1 MFGLRS
7 FFGRSSD
14 SSNTTTSSSDVQSS
28 EPIFVSDYIGTAA
41 DTSEPGTVP
50 GSDTVVYNNPVS
62 AVNNFGFYAA
72 RPDRSVI
79 TLSTLTNFSTKKT
92 KSEKLL
98 NHKIAGCDGEFPVT
112 NPVKNNIYY
121 YETDN
126 KYYICKN
133 GSTGTVAKPDEVNF
147 EYISLKNASGGNAVK
162 GIRLTGSA
170 TGTGAY
176 SEDTGIYTI
185 ATDVQYVNVKGTPT
199 SLKNPNKLTIS
210 LNGTATEYDGSSVKT
225 VSITPTSIG
234 AQPAG
239 NYSVVGH
246 THTVANI
253 TDMPKSMPNPYGLT
267 LKLNGVAQTA
277 YTGSKAVDINITP
290 AGIGAQPAG
299 SYAAAIHNHDTQY
312 NTKSEIT
319 TLLAGKLGKSENAV
333 SASKLE
339 TARTI
344 SLTGAVTGSVGFD
357 GSGNAAISTT
367 LAGFDAS
374 KIVSGVISADRI
386 PKTAFSEFV
395 PVKDKAARLALTKQ
409 EVQNGDTVKETDSK
423 KMYLVIDDTKLS
435 SEEGYQDYTTV
446 VDWNTII
453 GKPSTF
459 TPSTHTH
466 TWSQISDRPSTM
478 ANPNALTISLNG
490 KAQTA
495 YTGASAVAF
504 NITPASIG
512 AQVAGSY
519 AAASH
524 NHSGVYAPVS
534 HTHNG
539 NQITALTGY
548 VKAESASA
556 IAVTDSLI
564 VALGKLEKA
573 LDGKQNTGSYAPS
586 SHNHSS
592 ANITSLSGY
601 TKATTVTAISTSDT
615 LNVALGKL
623 EKALDGKQAA
633 GSYALTSHNHDTVY
647 AKASHT
653 HDDRYFTETEINNK
667 LAGYQPKGDYAV
679 SGHTHPYL
687 PTAGGTV
694 TGNLKVDGYTYV
706 ARNRGI
712 KFYNAE
718 GQDKWMIHNNDG
730 TEIGI
735 GYSGEDA
742 LPVRVYGSLLV
753 NTDKAV
759 WHAGNFDPSS
769 KAAATHNHDSA
780 YSKLGHTHLWAHI
793 TDKPSTFTPSSH
805 THTWANITDRP
816 STMANPYALTISLN
830 GKAQTAY
837 SGSAAVAFDITPASI
852 GAQVAGSYAL
862 SSHNHSGV
870 YAPVT
875 HSHTIGQIGA
885 LAGYAKAVSVSAIT
899 TSDTILTAIGKLE
912 KALDSKQASGNYSVV
927 GHKHDDLYQPKGSYA
942 SSGHNHDSVYSKL
955 DHAHA
960 WGEITGKPGTF
971 TPSAHNQA
979 ANTIT
984 AMTGYT
990 KPTTTSAILVGDT
1003 LNAAIGK
1010 LEKALDGKQAAG
1022 SYAAANH
1029 NHDTAY
1035 AAKSH
1040 NHAGVYQPVGNY
1052 AAASHTHT
1060 TAQVS
1065 GLDAKLN
1072 NIFIGETS
1080 RVSTDLNNTPMTD
1093 NLKSGFY
1100 RIQGE
1105 SVGLSDGTA
1114 VIRVAHPVNS
1124 HAFSLMSPY
1133 GSNNV
1138 YFSGQVDGKNPI
1150 KLANQSDVD
1159 AKLAKGS
1166 YSGTAADLKGLIDG
1180 KAPASHTHDD
1190 RYFTETEI
1198 NSKLA
1203 GYQPKGSYAAASHT
1217 HTIGQIGALA
1227 GYAKAAS
1234 VSAVTTSDT
1243 ILTAIGKLEK
1253 ALDGKQASGS
1263 YASASHNHDSV
1274 YSKLGHAH
1282 AWGEITGK
1290 PSTFT
1295 PSGHNQ
1301 ASNTINVMTGYSKP
1315 STTSAISTA
1324 DSLNTAI
1331 GKLEKAL
1338 DGKQAAGSYALTSHN
1353 HSGVYAPVSHT
1364 HTATQV
1370 TQDASH
1376 RFVTDTEKSG
1386 WNSKAA
1392 GNHNHNGVYAPA
1404 SHNHTLANI
1413 STGEY
1418 YTAGSVHALM
1428 APFVPSCRGNKLFGI
1443 NPKDIVIE
1451 YSKDGGKTWLDY
1463 GASDS
1468 TKASLFTEGKEW
1480 IDIGKAS
1487 NKELNVAQGTNSRL
1501 RITISAKTT
1510 HRYVSINKTYL
1521 WFSSSGNTCKC
1532 SCKVLKGNDNADN
1545 WTIIWDNKD
1554 VNGWSGGNFFNHSSY
1569 AFQGPTASSET
1580 NCLKVRYE
1588 FWMTSINT
1596 NYGAG
1601 SIGFINAYG
1610 DNAWYDGNV
1619 PFVGNDHL
1627 YKWDSAYNML
1637 LPAGLE
1643 AKGEIKGVVT
1653 KAKQDEQGNVIHTTY
1668 SKTTHSHS
1676 WGEISGRPSTLPNP
1690 NGLVISLN
1698 GKAQTAYTGA
1708 SAVAFNIT
1716 PASIGAQVAG
1726 SYASSSHNHDTAY
1739 AAKSHNH
1746 DGIYAPASHTHS
1758 YLPLAGGTLTGD
1770 VVTKNNGGLKYLDSS
1785 GTAKWL
1791 IGNEGGNYIHLG
1803 YSSSGNNVPVY
1814 TYNEIYANGNQ
1825 KVWHAGNLNPANYQP
1840 KGSYASSSHN
1850 HDTVYAAKTH
1860 AHAWGEI
1867 TGKPST
1873 FAPSAHN
1880 QASSTITAMTGYAKA
1895 ASVAAIA
1902 ATDSLNVAIGKLEKA
1917 LDSKQAAGSYAL
1929 ASHNHSGVYAPASHS
1944 HSWDSVTGK
1953 PSSFTPSSHN
1963 QASSTINSMSGYSKP
1978 STTSAIATTDTLNA
1992 AIGKLEKALDGKQ
2005 AAGSYAASNHN
2016 HSGVYAPVSHGNHV
2030 PATQTANNK
2039 IFLRCDNT
2047 WHTITPAEIGAQPA
2061 GSYAA
2066 SSHNHNGVY
2075 APASHT
2081 HAYLPTSGGTISGA
2095 LTVTGQILSNAD
2107 VVAYSDKRVKTNVV
2121 KIDDALNKVDQIS
2134 GYTYDM
2140 QGLDFKGKRQAGVI
2154 AQELLEVL
2162 PEAVVQDDNGMYAVR
2177 YTNII
2182 PLLIE
2187 AIKEEKSKRENL
2199 EERLAKIEK
2208 MLENK

>member
-14 SSNTTTSSSDVQSS
+14 SSNTTTSPSDVQSS

-333 SASKLE
+333 SASKLA

-357 GSGNAAISTT
+357 GGGDAAISTT

-453 GKPSTF
+453 GRPSTF

-478 ANPNALTISLNG
+478 VNPNALTISLNG

-912 KALDSKQASGNYSVV
+912 KALDSKQATGNYSVV

-1065 GLDAKLN
+1065 GLDTKLN
-1072 NIFIGETS
+1072 NIFIGATS
-1080 RVSTDLNNTPMTD
+1080 RVSTDLASQAFTGD
-1093 NLKSGFY
+1093 LKSGFY
-1100 RIQGE
+1100 RFDGDA
-1105 SVGLSDGTA
+1105 VGLSGGTA
-1114 VIRVAHPVNS
+1114 MIRASHPSENY
-1124 HAFSLMSPY
+1124 AFSLMSPY
-1133 GSNNV
+1133 GTNNV
-1138 YFSGQVDGKNPI
+1138 YFSSQVDGKNPI

-1253 ALDGKQASGS
+1253 ALDEKQASGS

-1274 YSKLGHAH
+1274 YSKL
-1282 AWGEITGK
+1282 E
-1290 PSTFT
+1290 
-1295 PSGHNQ
+1295 
-1301 ASNTINVMTGYSKP
+1301 
-1315 STTSAISTA
+1315 
-1324 DSLNTAI
+1324 
-1331 GKLEKAL
+1331 
-1338 DGKQAAGSYALTSHN
+1338 
-1353 HSGVYAPVSHT
+1353 
-1364 HTATQV
+1364 
-1370 TQDASH
+1370 
-1376 RFVTDTEKSG
+1376 
-1386 WNSKAA
+1386 
-1392 GNHNHNGVYAPA
+1392 
-1404 SHNHTLANI
+1404 
-1413 STGEY
+1413 
-1418 YTAGSVHALM
+1418 
-1428 APFVPSCRGNKLFGI
+1428 
-1443 NPKDIVIE
+1443 
-1451 YSKDGGKTWLDY
+1451 
-1463 GASDS
+1463 
-1468 TKASLFTEGKEW
+1468 
-1480 IDIGKAS
+1480 
-1487 NKELNVAQGTNSRL
+1487 
-1501 RITISAKTT
+1501 
-1510 HRYVSINKTYL
+1510 
-1521 WFSSSGNTCKC
+1521 
-1532 SCKVLKGNDNADN
+1532 
-1545 WTIIWDNKD
+1545 
-1554 VNGWSGGNFFNHSSY
+1554 
-1569 AFQGPTASSET
+1569 
-1580 NCLKVRYE
+1580 
-1588 FWMTSINT
+1588 
-1596 NYGAG
+1596 
-1601 SIGFINAYG
+1601 
-1610 DNAWYDGNV
+1610 
-1619 PFVGNDHL
+1619 
-1627 YKWDSAYNML
+1627 
-1637 LPAGLE
+1637 
-1643 AKGEIKGVVT
+1643 
-1653 KAKQDEQGNVIHTTY
+1653 
-1668 SKTTHSHS
+1668 
-1676 WGEISGRPSTLPNP
+1676 
-1690 NGLVISLN
+1690 
-1698 GKAQTAYTGA
+1698 
-1708 SAVAFNIT
+1708 
-1716 PASIGAQVAG
+1716 
-1726 SYASSSHNHDTAY
+1726 
-1739 AAKSHNH
+1739 
-1746 DGIYAPASHTHS
+1746 
-1758 YLPLAGGTLTGD
+1758 
-1770 VVTKNNGGLKYLDSS
+1770 
-1785 GTAKWL
+1785 
-1791 IGNEGGNYIHLG
+1791 
-1803 YSSSGNNVPVY
+1803 
-1814 TYNEIYANGNQ
+1814 
-1825 KVWHAGNLNPANYQP
+1825 
-1840 KGSYASSSHN
+1840 
-1850 HDTVYAAKTH
+1850 H

>member
-14 SSNTTTSSSDVQSS
+14 SSNTTTSPSDVQSS

-176 SEDTGIYTI
+176 SDDTGIYTI
-185 ATDVQYVNVKGTPT
+185 ATDVQYANVKGTPT

-267 LKLNGVAQTA
+267 LRLNGVAQTA

-333 SASKLE
+333 SASKLA

-357 GSGNAAISTT
+357 GSGNAAITTT

-453 GKPSTF
+453 GRPSTF

-478 ANPNALTISLNG
+478 VNPNALTISLNG

-601 TKATTVTAISTSDT
+601 TKATAVTAISTSDT

-647 AKASHT
+647 AK
-653 HDDRYFTETEINNK
+653 
-667 LAGYQPKGDYAV
+667 
-679 SGHTHPYL
+679 
-687 PTAGGTV
+687 
-694 TGNLKVDGYTYV
+694 
-706 ARNRGI
+706 
-712 KFYNAE
+712 
-718 GQDKWMIHNNDG
+718 
-730 TEIGI
+730 
-735 GYSGEDA
+735 
-742 LPVRVYGSLLV
+742 
-753 NTDKAV
+753 
-759 WHAGNFDPSS
+759 
-769 KAAATHNHDSA
+769 
-780 YSKLGHTHLWAHI
+780 
-793 TDKPSTFTPSSH
+793 
-805 THTWANITDRP
+805 
-816 STMANPYALTISLN
+816 
-830 GKAQTAY
+830 
-837 SGSAAVAFDITPASI
+837 
-852 GAQVAGSYAL
+852 
-862 SSHNHSGV
+862 
-870 YAPVT
+870 
-875 HSHTIGQIGA
+875 
-885 LAGYAKAVSVSAIT
+885 
-899 TSDTILTAIGKLE
+899 
-912 KALDSKQASGNYSVV
+912 
-927 GHKHDDLYQPKGSYA
+927 
-942 SSGHNHDSVYSKL
+942 
-955 DHAHA
+955 
-960 WGEITGKPGTF
+960 
-971 TPSAHNQA
+971 
-979 ANTIT
+979 
-984 AMTGYT
+984 
-990 KPTTTSAILVGDT
+990 
-1003 LNAAIGK
+1003 
-1010 LEKALDGKQAAG
+1010 
-1022 SYAAANH
+1022 
-1029 NHDTAY
+1029 
-1035 AAKSH
+1035 
-1040 NHAGVYQPVGNY
+1040 
-1052 AAASHTHT
+1052 
-1060 TAQVS
+1060 
-1065 GLDAKLN
+1065 
-1072 NIFIGETS
+1072 
-1080 RVSTDLNNTPMTD
+1080 
-1093 NLKSGFY
+1093 
-1100 RIQGE
+1100 
-1105 SVGLSDGTA
+1105 
-1114 VIRVAHPVNS
+1114 
-1124 HAFSLMSPY
+1124 
-1133 GSNNV
+1133 
-1138 YFSGQVDGKNPI
+1138 
-1150 KLANQSDVD
+1150 
-1159 AKLAKGS
+1159 
-1166 YSGTAADLKGLIDG
+1166 
-1180 KAPASHTHDD
+1180 ASHTHDD

-1274 YSKLGHAH
+1274 YSKLEHAH

-1392 GNHNHNGVYAPA
+1392 GNHNHN
-1404 SHNHTLANI
+1404 
-1413 STGEY
+1413 
-1418 YTAGSVHALM
+1418 
-1428 APFVPSCRGNKLFGI
+1428 
-1443 NPKDIVIE
+1443 
-1451 YSKDGGKTWLDY
+1451 
-1463 GASDS
+1463 
-1468 TKASLFTEGKEW
+1468 
-1480 IDIGKAS
+1480 
-1487 NKELNVAQGTNSRL
+1487 
-1501 RITISAKTT
+1501 
-1510 HRYVSINKTYL
+1510 
-1521 WFSSSGNTCKC
+1521 
-1532 SCKVLKGNDNADN
+1532 
-1545 WTIIWDNKD
+1545 
-1554 VNGWSGGNFFNHSSY
+1554 
-1569 AFQGPTASSET
+1569 
-1580 NCLKVRYE
+1580 
-1588 FWMTSINT
+1588 
-1596 NYGAG
+1596 
-1601 SIGFINAYG
+1601 
-1610 DNAWYDGNV
+1610 
-1619 PFVGNDHL
+1619 
-1627 YKWDSAYNML
+1627 
-1637 LPAGLE
+1637 
-1643 AKGEIKGVVT
+1643 
-1653 KAKQDEQGNVIHTTY
+1653 
-1668 SKTTHSHS
+1668 
-1676 WGEISGRPSTLPNP
+1676 
-1690 NGLVISLN
+1690 
-1698 GKAQTAYTGA
+1698 
-1708 SAVAFNIT
+1708 
-1716 PASIGAQVAG
+1716 
-1726 SYASSSHNHDTAY
+1726 
-1739 AAKSHNH
+1739 
-1746 DGIYAPASHTHS
+1746 
-1758 YLPLAGGTLTGD
+1758 
-1770 VVTKNNGGLKYLDSS
+1770 
-1785 GTAKWL
+1785 
-1791 IGNEGGNYIHLG
+1791 
-1803 YSSSGNNVPVY
+1803 
-1814 TYNEIYANGNQ
+1814 
-1825 KVWHAGNLNPANYQP
+1825 
-1840 KGSYASSSHN
+1840 
-1850 HDTVYAAKTH
+1850 
-1860 AHAWGEI
+1860 
-1867 TGKPST
+1867 
-1873 FAPSAHN
+1873 
-1880 QASSTITAMTGYAKA
+1880 
-1895 ASVAAIA
+1895 
-1902 ATDSLNVAIGKLEKA
+1902 
-1917 LDSKQAAGSYAL
+1917 
-1929 ASHNHSGVYAPASHS
+1929 GVYAPASHS

>member
-14 SSNTTTSSSDVQSS
+14 SSNTTTSSSNVQSS

-112 NPVKNNIYY
+112 NPVKNNIYFNKA
-121 YETDN
+121 DN
-126 KYYICKN
+126 KYYICKK
-133 GSTGTVAKPDEVNF
+133 GSTGTVAAPDTTNF

-162 GIRLTGSA
+162 GIKLTGSA
-170 TGTGAY
+170 TGTGSY
-176 SEDTGIYTI
+176 NEDTGVYTI
-185 ATDVQYVNVKGTPT
+185 ATDVQYANVKGTPT

-210 LNGTATEYDGSSVKT
+210 LNGTVTEYDGSAVKT

-267 LKLNGVAQTA
+267 LSLNGVAQTA

-299 SYAAAIHNHDTQY
+299 SYADAIHNHDTQY

-333 SASKLE
+333 SASKLA

-504 NITPASIG
+504 DITPASIG

-586 SHNHSS
+586 NHNHSS

-633 GSYALTSHNHDTVY
+633 GNYALASHNHDTVY
-647 AKASHT
+647 AKAS
-653 HDDRYFTETEINNK
+653 
-667 LAGYQPKGDYAV
+667 
-679 SGHTHPYL
+679 
-687 PTAGGTV
+687 
-694 TGNLKVDGYTYV
+694 
-706 ARNRGI
+706 
-712 KFYNAE
+712 
-718 GQDKWMIHNNDG
+718 
-730 TEIGI
+730 
-735 GYSGEDA
+735 
-742 LPVRVYGSLLV
+742 
-753 NTDKAV
+753 
-759 WHAGNFDPSS
+759 
-769 KAAATHNHDSA
+769 
-780 YSKLGHTHLWAHI
+780 HTHLWAHI

-852 GAQVAGSYAL
+852 GAQVAGSYA
-862 SSHNHSGV
+862 
-870 YAPVT
+870 
-875 HSHTIGQIGA
+875 
-885 LAGYAKAVSVSAIT
+885 
-899 TSDTILTAIGKLE
+899 
-912 KALDSKQASGNYSVV
+912 
-927 GHKHDDLYQPKGSYA
+927 
-942 SSGHNHDSVYSKL
+942 
-955 DHAHA
+955 
-960 WGEITGKPGTF
+960 
-971 TPSAHNQA
+971 
-979 ANTIT
+979 
-984 AMTGYT
+984 
-990 KPTTTSAILVGDT
+990 
-1003 LNAAIGK
+1003 
-1010 LEKALDGKQAAG
+1010 
-1022 SYAAANH
+1022 
-1029 NHDTAY
+1029 
-1035 AAKSH
+1035 
-1040 NHAGVYQPVGNY
+1040 
-1052 AAASHTHT
+1052 
-1060 TAQVS
+1060 
-1065 GLDAKLN
+1065 
-1072 NIFIGETS
+1072 
-1080 RVSTDLNNTPMTD
+1080 
-1093 NLKSGFY
+1093 
-1100 RIQGE
+1100 
-1105 SVGLSDGTA
+1105 
-1114 VIRVAHPVNS
+1114 
-1124 HAFSLMSPY
+1124 
-1133 GSNNV
+1133 
-1138 YFSGQVDGKNPI
+1138 
-1150 KLANQSDVD
+1150 
-1159 AKLAKGS
+1159 
-1166 YSGTAADLKGLIDG
+1166 
-1180 KAPASHTHDD
+1180 
-1190 RYFTETEI
+1190 
-1198 NSKLA
+1198 
-1203 GYQPKGSYAAASHT
+1203 
-1217 HTIGQIGALA
+1217 
-1227 GYAKAAS
+1227 
-1234 VSAVTTSDT
+1234 
-1243 ILTAIGKLEK
+1243 
-1253 ALDGKQASGS
+1253 
-1263 YASASHNHDSV
+1263 
-1274 YSKLGHAH
+1274 
-1282 AWGEITGK
+1282 
-1290 PSTFT
+1290 
-1295 PSGHNQ
+1295 
-1301 ASNTINVMTGYSKP
+1301 
-1315 STTSAISTA
+1315 
-1324 DSLNTAI
+1324 
-1331 GKLEKAL
+1331 
-1338 DGKQAAGSYALTSHN
+1338 
-1353 HSGVYAPVSHT
+1353 
-1364 HTATQV
+1364 
-1370 TQDASH
+1370 
-1376 RFVTDTEKSG
+1376 
-1386 WNSKAA
+1386 
-1392 GNHNHNGVYAPA
+1392 
-1404 SHNHTLANI
+1404 
-1413 STGEY
+1413 
-1418 YTAGSVHALM
+1418 
-1428 APFVPSCRGNKLFGI
+1428 
-1443 NPKDIVIE
+1443 
-1451 YSKDGGKTWLDY
+1451 
-1463 GASDS
+1463 
-1468 TKASLFTEGKEW
+1468 
-1480 IDIGKAS
+1480 
-1487 NKELNVAQGTNSRL
+1487 
-1501 RITISAKTT
+1501 
-1510 HRYVSINKTYL
+1510 
-1521 WFSSSGNTCKC
+1521 
-1532 SCKVLKGNDNADN
+1532 
-1545 WTIIWDNKD
+1545 
-1554 VNGWSGGNFFNHSSY
+1554 
-1569 AFQGPTASSET
+1569 
-1580 NCLKVRYE
+1580 
-1588 FWMTSINT
+1588 
-1596 NYGAG
+1596 
-1601 SIGFINAYG
+1601 
-1610 DNAWYDGNV
+1610 
-1619 PFVGNDHL
+1619 
-1627 YKWDSAYNML
+1627 
-1637 LPAGLE
+1637 
-1643 AKGEIKGVVT
+1643 
-1653 KAKQDEQGNVIHTTY
+1653 
-1668 SKTTHSHS
+1668 
-1676 WGEISGRPSTLPNP
+1676 
-1690 NGLVISLN
+1690 
-1698 GKAQTAYTGA
+1698 
-1708 SAVAFNIT
+1708 
-1716 PASIGAQVAG
+1716 
-1726 SYASSSHNHDTAY
+1726 SSSHNHDTLY
-1739 AAKSHNH
+1739 AAKSH
-1746 DGIYAPASHTHS
+1746 
-1758 YLPLAGGTLTGD
+1758 
-1770 VVTKNNGGLKYLDSS
+1770 
-1785 GTAKWL
+1785 
-1791 IGNEGGNYIHLG
+1791 
-1803 YSSSGNNVPVY
+1803 
-1814 TYNEIYANGNQ
+1814 
-1825 KVWHAGNLNPANYQP
+1825 
-1840 KGSYASSSHN
+1840 
-1850 HDTVYAAKTH
+1850 
-1860 AHAWGEI
+1860 AHAWGDI
-1867 TGKPST
+1867 
-1873 FAPSAHN
+1873 
-1880 QASSTITAMTGYAKA
+1880 
-1895 ASVAAIA
+1895 
-1902 ATDSLNVAIGKLEKA
+1902 
-1917 LDSKQAAGSYAL
+1917 
-1929 ASHNHSGVYAPASHS
+1929 
-1944 HSWDSVTGK
+1944 TGK
-1953 PSSFTPSSHN
+1953 PSSFTPAGHN
-1963 QASSTINSMSGYSKP
+1963 QASSTINAMTGYTKASAVA
-1978 STTSAIATTDTLNA
+1978 AIATTDSLNV

-2016 HSGVYAPVSHGNHV
+2016 HSGVYAAASHTHDDRYFTETEINNKLAGYQPKGSYAATSHGNHV

-2047 WHTITPAEIGAQPA
+2047 WHTITPTEIGAQPA

-2075 APASHT
+2075 AAASHSHDLISGT
-2081 HAYLPTSGGTISGA
+2081 YTGNGGIQQPSYIPSGKVRFNMMNNVINGDSGYKDWILMDTYSGSDVPYVTAFGITKGSSIRAYLMQGAKNGKAWDRTAEIWHSANFNPNTKLNTSGGTISGA

-2187 AIKEEKSKRENL
+2187 AVKEEKSKIESLEEKNRNL

>member
-14 SSNTTTSSSDVQSS
+14 SSNTTTSPSDVQSS

-176 SEDTGIYTI
+176 SDDTGIYTI
-185 ATDVQYVNVKGTPT
+185 ATDVQYANVKGTPT

-267 LKLNGVAQTA
+267 LRLNGVAQTA

-333 SASKLE
+333 SASKLA

-357 GSGNAAISTT
+357 GGGDAAISTT

-453 GKPSTF
+453 GRPSTF

-478 ANPNALTISLNG
+478 VNPNALTISLNG

-601 TKATTVTAISTSDT
+601 TKATAVTAISTSDT

-623 EKALDGKQAA
+623 EKALDG
-633 GSYALTSHNHDTVY
+633 
-647 AKASHT
+647 
-653 HDDRYFTETEINNK
+653 
-667 LAGYQPKGDYAV
+667 
-679 SGHTHPYL
+679 
-687 PTAGGTV
+687 
-694 TGNLKVDGYTYV
+694 
-706 ARNRGI
+706 
-712 KFYNAE
+712 
-718 GQDKWMIHNNDG
+718 
-730 TEIGI
+730 
-735 GYSGEDA
+735 
-742 LPVRVYGSLLV
+742 
-753 NTDKAV
+753 
-759 WHAGNFDPSS
+759 
-769 KAAATHNHDSA
+769 
-780 YSKLGHTHLWAHI
+780 
-793 TDKPSTFTPSSH
+793 
-805 THTWANITDRP
+805 
-816 STMANPYALTISLN
+816 
-830 GKAQTAY
+830 
-837 SGSAAVAFDITPASI
+837 
-852 GAQVAGSYAL
+852 
-862 SSHNHSGV
+862 
-870 YAPVT
+870 
-875 HSHTIGQIGA
+875 
-885 LAGYAKAVSVSAIT
+885 
-899 TSDTILTAIGKLE
+899 
-912 KALDSKQASGNYSVV
+912 
-927 GHKHDDLYQPKGSYA
+927 
-942 SSGHNHDSVYSKL
+942 
-955 DHAHA
+955 
-960 WGEITGKPGTF
+960 
-971 TPSAHNQA
+971 
-979 ANTIT
+979 
-984 AMTGYT
+984 
-990 KPTTTSAILVGDT
+990 
-1003 LNAAIGK
+1003 
-1010 LEKALDGKQAAG
+1010 
-1022 SYAAANH
+1022 
-1029 NHDTAY
+1029 
-1035 AAKSH
+1035 
-1040 NHAGVYQPVGNY
+1040 
-1052 AAASHTHT
+1052 
-1060 TAQVS
+1060 
-1065 GLDAKLN
+1065 
-1072 NIFIGETS
+1072 
-1080 RVSTDLNNTPMTD
+1080 
-1093 NLKSGFY
+1093 
-1100 RIQGE
+1100 
-1105 SVGLSDGTA
+1105 
-1114 VIRVAHPVNS
+1114 
-1124 HAFSLMSPY
+1124 
-1133 GSNNV
+1133 
-1138 YFSGQVDGKNPI
+1138 
-1150 KLANQSDVD
+1150 
-1159 AKLAKGS
+1159 
-1166 YSGTAADLKGLIDG
+1166 
-1180 KAPASHTHDD
+1180 
-1190 RYFTETEI
+1190 
-1198 NSKLA
+1198 
-1203 GYQPKGSYAAASHT
+1203 
-1217 HTIGQIGALA
+1217 
-1227 GYAKAAS
+1227 
-1234 VSAVTTSDT
+1234 
-1243 ILTAIGKLEK
+1243 
-1253 ALDGKQASGS
+1253 
-1263 YASASHNHDSV
+1263 
-1274 YSKLGHAH
+1274 
-1282 AWGEITGK
+1282 
-1290 PSTFT
+1290 
-1295 PSGHNQ
+1295 
-1301 ASNTINVMTGYSKP
+1301 
-1315 STTSAISTA
+1315 
-1324 DSLNTAI
+1324 
-1331 GKLEKAL
+1331 
-1338 DGKQAAGSYALTSHN
+1338 
-1353 HSGVYAPVSHT
+1353 
-1364 HTATQV
+1364 
-1370 TQDASH
+1370 
-1376 RFVTDTEKSG
+1376 
-1386 WNSKAA
+1386 
-1392 GNHNHNGVYAPA
+1392 
-1404 SHNHTLANI
+1404 
-1413 STGEY
+1413 
-1418 YTAGSVHALM
+1418 
-1428 APFVPSCRGNKLFGI
+1428 
-1443 NPKDIVIE
+1443 
-1451 YSKDGGKTWLDY
+1451 
-1463 GASDS
+1463 
-1468 TKASLFTEGKEW
+1468 
-1480 IDIGKAS
+1480 
-1487 NKELNVAQGTNSRL
+1487 
-1501 RITISAKTT
+1501 
-1510 HRYVSINKTYL
+1510 
-1521 WFSSSGNTCKC
+1521 
-1532 SCKVLKGNDNADN
+1532 
-1545 WTIIWDNKD
+1545 
-1554 VNGWSGGNFFNHSSY
+1554 
-1569 AFQGPTASSET
+1569 
-1580 NCLKVRYE
+1580 
-1588 FWMTSINT
+1588 
-1596 NYGAG
+1596 
-1601 SIGFINAYG
+1601 
-1610 DNAWYDGNV
+1610 
-1619 PFVGNDHL
+1619 
-1627 YKWDSAYNML
+1627 
-1637 LPAGLE
+1637 
-1643 AKGEIKGVVT
+1643 
-1653 KAKQDEQGNVIHTTY
+1653 
-1668 SKTTHSHS
+1668 
-1676 WGEISGRPSTLPNP
+1676 
-1690 NGLVISLN
+1690 
-1698 GKAQTAYTGA
+1698 
-1708 SAVAFNIT
+1708 
-1716 PASIGAQVAG
+1716 
-1726 SYASSSHNHDTAY
+1726 
-1739 AAKSHNH
+1739 
-1746 DGIYAPASHTHS
+1746 
-1758 YLPLAGGTLTGD
+1758 
-1770 VVTKNNGGLKYLDSS
+1770 
-1785 GTAKWL
+1785 
-1791 IGNEGGNYIHLG
+1791 
-1803 YSSSGNNVPVY
+1803 
-1814 TYNEIYANGNQ
+1814 
-1825 KVWHAGNLNPANYQP
+1825 
-1840 KGSYASSSHN
+1840 
-1850 HDTVYAAKTH
+1850 
-1860 AHAWGEI
+1860 
-1867 TGKPST
+1867 
-1873 FAPSAHN
+1873 
-1880 QASSTITAMTGYAKA
+1880 
-1895 ASVAAIA
+1895 
-1902 ATDSLNVAIGKLEKA
+1902 
-1917 LDSKQAAGSYAL
+1917 KQAAGSYAL

>member
-62 AVNNFGFYAA
+62 AVNSFGFYAA

-185 ATDVQYVNVKGTPT
+185 ATDVQYANVKGTPT

-267 LKLNGVAQTA
+267 LRLNGVAQTA

-333 SASKLE
+333 SASKLA

-357 GSGNAAISTT
+357 GSGDAAISTT

-453 GKPSTF
+453 GRPSTF

-601 TKATTVTAISTSDT
+601 TKATAVTAISTSDT

-623 EKALDGKQAA
+623 EKALDTKQAA
-633 GSYALTSHNHDTVY
+633 GNYALASHNHDTVY

-706 ARNRGI
+706 ATNRGI
-712 KFYNAE
+712 KFYNAD
-718 GQDKWMIHNNDG
+718 GKDRWMIHNNDG

-753 NTDKAV
+753 NSDKAV

-769 KAAATHNHDSA
+769 KAAANHNHDSA

-990 KPTTTSAILVGDT
+990 KPTATSAILVGDT

-1035 AAKSH
+1035 AAKTH

-1072 NIFIGETS
+1072 NIFIGATS
-1080 RVSTDLNNTPMTD
+1080 RVSTDLASQAFTGD
-1093 NLKSGFY
+1093 LKSGFY
-1100 RIQGE
+1100 RFDGDA
-1105 SVGLSDGTA
+1105 VGLSGGTA
-1114 VIRVAHPVNS
+1114 MIRASHPSENY
-1124 HAFSLMSPY
+1124 AFSLMSPY
-1133 GSNNV
+1133 GTNNV
-1138 YFSGQVDGKNPI
+1138 YFSSQVDGKNPI

-1290 PSTFT
+1290 PSTFA

-1338 DGKQAAGSYALTSHN
+1338 DGKQATGSYALTSHN

-1404 SHNHTLANI
+1404 SHNHTLASI

-1428 APFVPSCRGNKLFGI
+1428 APFVPSARGNKLFGI

-1463 GASDS
+1463 GASD
-1468 TKASLFTEGKEW
+1468 TQKAGLFNELGNGSIT
-1480 IDIGKAS
+1480 IGKATT
-1487 NKELNVAQGTNSRL
+1487 KELNVAQGTNSRL
-1501 RITISAKTT
+1501 RITISAKSLP
-1510 HRYVSINKTYL
+1510 RYVSINKTYM
-1521 WFSSSGNTCKC
+1521 WFSNSGNTCKC
-1532 SCKVLKGNDNADN
+1532 SCKVLKGNNNTDN
-1545 WTIIWDNKD
+1545 WTTIWDDKT
-1554 VNGWSGGNFFNHSSY
+1554 VSGWSGGNFYNHTSY
-1569 AFQGPTASSET
+1569 NLQGSTASADT

-1588 FWMTSINT
+1588 FWMTELNT
-1596 NYGAG
+1596 NYPAG
-1601 SIGFINAYG
+1601 SIYYITGYG
-1610 DNAWYDGNV
+1610 DNAWSDGNV

-1627 YKWDSAYNML
+1627 YEWDGSYNML

-1668 SKTTHSHS
+1668 SKTTHSHA
-1676 WGEISGRPSTLPNP
+1676 WGEISGRPSTMPNP
-1690 NGLVISLN
+1690 NGLTISLN

-1803 YSSSGNNVPVY
+1803 YSSSGHNVPVY

-1850 HDTVYAAKTH
+1850 HDTAYAAKTH
-1860 AHAWGEI
+1860 AHAWSEI
-1867 TGKPST
+1867 TSKPST

-1880 QASSTITAMTGYAKA
+1880 QASSTITAMTGYSKA

-1917 LDSKQAAGSYAL
+1917 LD
-1929 ASHNHSGVYAPASHS
+1929 
-1944 HSWDSVTGK
+1944 
-1953 PSSFTPSSHN
+1953 
-1963 QASSTINSMSGYSKP
+1963 
-1978 STTSAIATTDTLNA
+1978 
-1992 AIGKLEKALDGKQ
+1992 GKQ

-2016 HSGVYAPVSHGNHV
+2016 HSGVYQPAGSYAAASHTHSGVYAPVSHGNHV

-2187 AIKEEKSKRENL
+2187 AIKEEKSKIESLEEKNRNL